1 MTDEKKTILFVCVQ
15 NSGRSQM
22 AEAFFNELAAGKA
35 RGLSAGTRP
44 TDKVNPVVVKVMKEV
59 GIDISNNRPKLLTL
73 EMIEGASRMITMGCG
88 ADADGICP
96 ANIIESEDWQ
106 LDDPKDKD
114 IEKAREIRDEI
125 KARVTSLINEI
136 S

>member
-96 ANIIESEDWQ
+96 VNIIESEDWQ

>member
-59 GIDISNNRPKLLTL
+59 GFDISNNRPKLLTL